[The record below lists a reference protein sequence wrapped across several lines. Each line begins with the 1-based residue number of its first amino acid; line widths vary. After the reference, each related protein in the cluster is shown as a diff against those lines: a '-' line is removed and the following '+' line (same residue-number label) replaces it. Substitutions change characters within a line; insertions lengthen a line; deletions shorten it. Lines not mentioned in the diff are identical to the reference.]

1 MKNDIF
7 VKLNYKT
14 IGELKSLIVDREHKN
29 KDYEK
34 YLMCTGKYDK
44 NGWTFIFKA
53 NSIEEAEE
61 IINNSNKRNLHK
73 SKVKN
78 EEVLMGSKQVNEI
91 FHSIERV
98 QIPAF
103 MQ

>member
-14 IGELKSLIVDREHKN
+14 IGELKSLIVDREHKD

-73 SKVKN
+73 NKIKKD
-78 EEVLMGSKQVNEI
+78 EVLMRNKEVNEI
-91 FHSIERV
+91 FHPIDRV

>member
-14 IGELKSLIVDREHKN
+14 IGELKSLIVDREHKDEN
-29 KDYEK
+29 YDK

-53 NSIEEAEE
+53 NSMEEAEE
-61 IINNSNKRNLHK
+61 IINNSNNRRLYKNKIKEELVIMD
-73 SKVKN
+73 SKEVK
-78 EEVLMGSKQVNEI
+78 EI
-91 FHSIERV
+91 LNPIERV

-103 MQ
+103 IQ

>member
-14 IGELKSLIVDREHKN
+14 IGELKSLIVDREHK
-29 KDYEK
+29 DEYYDK

-44 NGWTFIFKA
+44 SGWTFIFKA
-53 NSIEEAEE
+53 NSMEEAEE
-61 IINNSNKRNLHK
+61 IINNSNKRSLNRNK
-73 SKVKN
+73 IN
-78 EEVLMGSKQVNEI
+78 EDKILMGSKNISEI
-91 FHSIERV
+91 IKPIDRI

-103 MQ
+103 I